1 MTSRTLM
8 AWHNQ
13 PQLKAMAVE
22 QMQRIAAYAGFRQ
35 GGQVLQDGRIGGGL
49 HVCLCAQRLVEERGV
64 SVSVVLAARATIFW
78 LDESARLWGI
88 PRVVGGLMDRCF
100 ERLPAREA
108 GRFAVAAIEAI
119 PVGADLDS
127 VGAQWMLKLLADP
140 REGVLR
146 HTPDGSIQHRAVNR
160 VIDLYRRALAGD
172 DPAPAE
178 WATAAQAAAQAA
190 ALADASEQAGP
201 PACAARTANLA
212 AVAFAHD
219 LVPMQV
225 QIAAIRSAA
234 TMPEVDAE
242 AYQTA
247 YIETEAFAQSAH
259 YASETVRAAADASF
273 KTMLGPLRQAAERA
287 LEAESNKRPPDLRDA
302 AALEQIRDAADAAAA
317 VCAHHYRWRADQ
329 LIDHV
334 ATAPQR
340 E

>member
-1 MTSRTLM
+1 M
-8 AWHNQ
+8 AQ
-13 PQLKAMAVE
+13 PDTTESHGSGAD
-22 QMQRIAAYAGFRQ
+22 AAYRRLRRVPAR
-35 GGQVLQDGRIGGGL
+35 GQVLQDGRVGGGL
-49 HVCLCAQRLVEERGV
+49 HVCLCAQQLAEEQGV
-64 SVSVVLAARATIFW
+64 PVSVVLAAKDTVSW

-119 PVGADLDS
+119 PGGADLDS

-146 HTPDGSIQHRAVNR
+146 HTLDGSIQHRAVNR

-178 WATAAQAAAQAA
+178 WTTAAQAA
-190 ALADASEQAGP
+190 ALADASEQADP

-234 TMPEVDAE
+234 TMPEIDAE

-247 YIETEAFAQSAH
+247 YIETES
-259 YASETVRAAADASF
+259 
-273 KTMLGPLRQAAERA
+273 LRPGRTLCERDR
-287 LEAESNKRPPDLRDA
+287 SGRSRRVVP
-302 AALEQIRDAADAAAA
+302 
-317 VCAHHYRWRADQ
+317 
-329 LIDHV
+329 DHV
-334 ATAPQR
+334 GAAPAGSRTSTRSGKQPTHPICGTPPPSSR
-340 E
+340 FVMPPTPPPRSARTTTDGAQTSWSTTSLRPARG